1 MPDPSSW
8 THHRARVAA
17 LSRDRAPD
25 DPELVAA
32 REALADARR
41 RASTVLRAE
50 RLAKAINKTVAEA
63 PPLTDEQRARLAALL
78 HTSAGSAR

>member
-1 MPDPSSW
+1 MPQW

-32 REALADARR
+32 RQALAVARR
-41 RASTVLRAE
+41 DPGLRAE
-50 RLAKAINKTVAEA
+50 RLARAIRETVEAA
-63 PPLTDEQRARLAALL
+63 PPLTDAQRRELAALL
-78 HTSAGSAR
+78 HHLGGNR